1 MTSTPLIRS
10 AETFDFVIV
19 GAGSAG
25 CVLANRLTE
34 DPSVRVLLLEAGPHD
49 TLATIQVPALFS
61 ALFGTDVDWN
71 YQIEAQAQY
80 HGSTTFP
87 RGKTLGGSSSIN
99 LMVYI
104 RGHRGDFD
112 GWSERGNVGWDYHSV
127 LPYFVKAE
135 HNSRLG
141 APFHGTEGRLHVEDR
156 LFTTSCRTPGWTPPR
171 NGV

>member
-34 DPSVRVLLLEAGPHD
+34 ARSVRVLVLEAAPDD
-49 TLATIQVPALFS
+49 TLETVQVLAVFS
-61 ALFGTDVDWN
+61 ALFGTEVDWN
-71 YQIEAQAQY
+71 YQIEQQANYQ
-80 HGSTTFP
+80 GSTTFP

-104 RGHRGDFD
+104 RGHRSDFD
-112 GWSERGNVGWDYHSV
+112 GWSGRG
-127 LPYFVKAE
+127 K
-135 HNSRLG
+135 
-141 APFHGTEGRLHVEDR
+141 GRV
-156 LFTTSCRTPGWTPPR
+156 
-171 NGV
+171 